1 MNDSIRVRQAS
12 AEDVAAM
19 TDIHT
24 RARSAY
30 YAAGGVAAA
39 ELADPLA
46 REKRRNGWARA
57 IASPDMTALCAQDP
71 EGRVVGALAMGPP
84 KDPGID
90 VSVFRQLFQI
100 HVHPDAWGRGTGGA
114 LHRAFTGRLA
124 AGGFGGGVLE
134 VWEGNARARRF
145 YVRHGWCVD
154 GERRPGPGGA
164 GYVRMRLGL
173 GLGLS

>member
-1 MNDSIRVRQAS
+1 MNDSMRVRAAS
-12 AEDVAAM
+12 PEDVEAM

-39 ELADPLA
+39 ELADPVA
-46 REKRRNGWARA
+46 REERRNGWARA
-57 IASPDMTALCAQDP
+57 IASHHMTALCAEDP
-71 EGRVVGALAMGPP
+71 GGRVGGALAMGPP
-84 KDPGID
+84 KDAD
-90 VSVFRQLFQI
+90 VDASVHRQLFQI
-100 HVHPDAWGRGTGGA
+100 HVHPDAWGRGAGRA

-134 VWEGNARARRF
+134 AWKGNARARRF
-145 YVRHGWCVD
+145 YVRHGWRAD

-164 GYVRMRLGL
+164 DYVRMRLWL
-173 GLGLS
+173 G